1 MSVLSE
7 IFSKAGMTLRYSPSI
22 DMDNDYTLRLMD
34 ECDGLTYREAIMI
47 WIEVIVGDS
56 ADIRRQ
62 VSNMIGA
69 ELPRLKMGEKW
80 PDEVMRKAAKAYST
94 NDDFARLI
102 YMLAKAIV
110 TEDVWYKAFRWG
122 DMLGCY
128 HLPY

>member
-1 MSVLSE
+1 MSILSE
-7 IFSKAGMTLRYSPSI
+7 IFNEAGMTLRYSPSI

-47 WIEVIVGDS
+47 WIEVIVDYS

-62 VSNMIGA
+62 VSDMIGT
-69 ELPRLKMGEKW
+69 ELPPLKIGDKW
-80 PDEVMRKAAKAYST
+80 PDEVMRKAAKAYRT

-102 YMLAKAIV
+102 YTLAKARV
-110 TEDVWYKAFRWG
+110 TEDIWNKAFRWG
-122 DMLGCY
+122 DILGCY